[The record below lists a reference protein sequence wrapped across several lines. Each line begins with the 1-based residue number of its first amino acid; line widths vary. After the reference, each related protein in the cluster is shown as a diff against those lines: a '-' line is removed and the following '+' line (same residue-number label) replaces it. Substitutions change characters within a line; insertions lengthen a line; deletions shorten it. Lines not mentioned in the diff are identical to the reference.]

1 MCLSRWAHLLLCLSR
16 PKIDV
21 MWLPVT
27 LYLFFF
33 FWGLSSYRT
42 LGSLSELDLLT
53 SELSGSQDPLTYAPY
68 PGTRVV
74 NMHQC
79 TQHFYMRIWSQ
90 LSVFSQQAL
99 YLMAHLLSPIENI
112 QSKPEEVLPKHY
124 DVLYERLVCLLVY
137 LFITL
142 EGPGTNASRILKY
155 KYMLIVTWE
164 LK

>member
-1 MCLSRWAHLLLCLSR
+1 
-16 PKIDV
+16 
-21 MWLPVT
+21 
-27 LYLFFF
+27 
-33 FWGLSSYRT
+33 
-42 LGSLSELDLLT
+42 
-53 SELSGSQDPLTYAPY
+53 
-68 PGTRVV
+68 
-74 NMHQC
+74 
-79 TQHFYMRIWSQ
+79 
-90 LSVFSQQAL
+90 
-99 YLMAHLLSPIENI
+99 MAHLLSPIENI